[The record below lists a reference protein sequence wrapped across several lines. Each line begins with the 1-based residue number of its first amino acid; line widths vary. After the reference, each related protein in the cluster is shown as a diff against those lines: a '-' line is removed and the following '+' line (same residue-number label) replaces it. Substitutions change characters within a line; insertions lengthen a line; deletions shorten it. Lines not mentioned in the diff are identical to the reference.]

1 MPHQVDMCSPKN
13 YRQNIPNS
21 DYVSESNSL
30 GDMKSVYCETFE
42 HQYLEELIL
51 EGLTMVA

>member
-1 MPHQVDMCSPKN
+1 MPHQVNMCSPKN

-30 GDMKSVYCETFE
+30 GDLKSVYCEKFE
-42 HQYLEELIL
+42 HQYLEELVL